1 MMMMAKKILLR
12 MTVSVMMRKITTLM
26 IMTKSMSM
34 MMMMMM
40 MISMIRRT
48 VSKNLK
54 NLQSSVAVSEKLSF
68 ICEGLPEEHG
78 MDPGEGERHGEDF
91 SEEFLGRVEVAV
103 GVSFKP

>member
-34 MMMMMM
+34 MIM